1 MKGGGRLNGIEFQLE
16 VDSLAGADGQLEF
29 LARLGAE
36 GLFDPK
42 LYLPMG
48 IERNSNGPT
57 SLLLPCDACG
67 RQRDAGCVVHGFKDC
82 SGVELTEEAAQ
93 HSREGAAPN
102 ENRDLCIATK
112 NANKPCRAN

>member
-57 SLLLPCDACG
+57 SLLLP
-67 RQRDAGCVVHGFKDC
+67 
-82 SGVELTEEAAQ
+82 
-93 HSREGAAPN
+93 
-102 ENRDLCIATK
+102 
-112 NANKPCRAN
+112 